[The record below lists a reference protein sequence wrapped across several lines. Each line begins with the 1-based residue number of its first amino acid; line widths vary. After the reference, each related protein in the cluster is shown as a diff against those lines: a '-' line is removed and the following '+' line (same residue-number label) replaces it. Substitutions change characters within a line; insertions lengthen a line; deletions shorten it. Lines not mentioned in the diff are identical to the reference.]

1 VQDRKNLAEHIAEM
15 FVAYLRDLLLRAVE
29 TGDPQFGYSPE
40 ELLGQTI
47 DPEMSGPEIK
57 VG

>member
-1 VQDRKNLAEHIAEM
+1 M